1 MSDDKFIQQYGQ
13 KDIEIVSDEVVFKG
27 FYTMKR
33 VKFRHK
39 LFSGEM
45 SGIVTRELLAKNEA
59 TAVVLYDPQL
69 DNVVLVEQVR
79 IGAIDPK
86 SPSSPWLLEL
96 VAGMIETGEQPAG
109 VAVRESEEEAGVHLT
124 EVMPIMQF
132 WDSPGGMAE
141 RIHLFVGKVDS
152 TKVGGIHGL
161 AEENEDI
168 RVHVVSRATAYQWL
182 EQGRI
187 DNGVAVI
194 GIQWLQLNYKKLQQ
208 KWC

>member
-86 SPSSPWLLEL
+86 SPSSP
-96 VAGMIETGEQPAG
+96 
-109 VAVRESEEEAGVHLT
+109 
-124 EVMPIMQF
+124 
-132 WDSPGGMAE
+132 
-141 RIHLFVGKVDS
+141 
-152 TKVGGIHGL
+152 
-161 AEENEDI
+161 
-168 RVHVVSRATAYQWL
+168 
-182 EQGRI
+182 
-187 DNGVAVI
+187 
-194 GIQWLQLNYKKLQQ
+194 
-208 KWC
+208 

>member
-141 RIHLFVGKVDS
+141 RIHFFAGKVDS

-194 GIQWLQLNYKKLQQ
+194 GLQWLQLNYKKLQQ